1 MVRGCSVEGV
11 KGSTTGAVG
20 THRSQATFRDGGA
33 RRPARA
39 YSTVMVPVMLEWI
52 SQW

>member
-11 KGSTTGAVG
+11 KGSTTGAVE
-20 THRSQATFRDGGA
+20 THRSQATFA
-33 RRPARA
+33 RRRSPEAAPA